1 MSSRPQPATVFLNGT
16 NYQKVVGFIRQYYTA
31 KLGST
36 LPERMDSR
44 IGTIVKHYMTEVAR
58 VQGDRPVNSLNQEV
72 VNVATKDMD
81 SWLAKQ
87 NNQAVAPPK
96 TNTVGAFS
104 RGSGGTTD
112 EYKRLFENTTNRY
125 DEMLAQR
132 NPVASVPPTPEFS
145 LPMDTPDSNV
155 DPSILLERLAKQ
167 REEQARALGI
177 MVTAPVAVNPAV
189 RLEIKEVAAATSAA
203 PTASA
208 PTPPQA
214 EPAPGP
220 LAPRP
225 QEYIIPQESVQKY
238 RETEYNIFL
247 TSSDRDWLRNTNE
260 NRYNFTVNFNT
271 SLKKTGYS
279 FSPALQN
286 RFRNIQRI
294 EFVKAIVPLESFA
307 PLVRVGSLDSPT
319 APANPIYD
327 ITRVVNVFSL
337 PFVGVRITELENN
350 GFSTNPNEDSTFAII
365 QYDTTWSSDLV
376 APNVNGTS
384 AIAPLAKSGY
394 TGMIPKFLKTQ
405 KVYAPTPLATLQRLS
420 IRMENH
426 GGDVLNTDSDVLQIK
441 RAVFSSAFASVGT
454 SDPSGVFFLYSD
466 IGTAATNS
474 YVFLQTGA
482 YFAYSAVSEGD
493 NIQINGYSLPV
504 GYAAANEFA
513 AWLNGTH
520 YVVAVGYVD
529 GTGKLNNGRNS
540 AGYCNVIVLRNRFAD
555 PTTGSIARN
564 PFGGSE
570 TQLTTDLDNTTTVPS
585 GNSGALIN
593 LSRQTHFV
601 LRVITRDYD
610 SNSNIRPDNI

>member
-1 MSSRPQPATVFLNGT
+1 VFLNGT
-16 NYQKVVGFIRQYYTA
+16 NYQKVVGFIRQYYTS

-72 VNVATKDMD
+72 VNVATKDMY

-132 NPVASVPPTPEFS
+132 NPLPSVPATPEFS

-177 MVTAPVAVNPAV
+177 MVTAPAAAAPAV
-189 RLEIKEVAAATSAA
+189 KLEIREVAAAPSAA
-203 PTASA
+203 A

-214 EPAPGP
+214 EPAPAP

-271 SLKKTGYS
+271 SLKKSGYS

-307 PLVRVGSLDSPT
+307 PLVRVASLDGTP
-319 APANPIYD
+319 NPIYD

-376 APNVNGTS
+376 APNVNGTTS
-384 AIAPLAKSGY
+384 VAPLTKSGY

-426 GGDVLNTDSDVLQIK
+426 GGDVINTDSDVLQIR
-441 RAVFSSAFASVGT
+441 RAVFSSAFLSVGT
-454 SDPSGVFFLYSD
+454 IDSANKFLYGD
-466 IGTAATNS
+466 IGTAALNS
-474 YVFLQTGA
+474 YVFLQTSA

-493 NIQINGYSLPV
+493 NIQINAYSLPV
-504 GYAAANEFA
+504 GYAAANEFT
-513 AWLNGTH
+513 AWLNDTH
-520 YVVAVGYVD
+520 NVVAVGYVD
-529 GTGKLNNGRNS
+529 SLGKLYNGRNN

-555 PTTGSIARN
+555 PTTGSVARN
-564 PFGGSE
+564 PFGGDE
-570 TQLTTDLDNTTTVPS
+570 TTLTTDLDNTTTVPS